1 METSIDIK
9 MALNE
14 ILDIAPMYRR
24 DYIIRFLRE
33 NLPLEDAKKALFQ
46 KRKKDFL
53 KTMMSEN
60 YTSAA
65 EIVDQIGPERVR
77 QYFHRMSRMS

>member
-14 ILDIAPMYRR
+14 IMDIAPMYRR

-33 NLPLEDAKKALFQ
+33 NLPLEDAKRALFQ
-46 KRKKDFL
+46 KTKSDFL
-53 KTMMSEN
+53 MTMMAEN

-65 EIVDQIGPERVR
+65 EIVEQIGPERVR
-77 QYFHRMSRMS
+77 QYFHRISRLS

>member
-14 ILDIAPMYRR
+14 IMDIAPMYRR

-33 NLPLEDAKKALFQ
+33 NLPLEDAKRAFFQ
-46 KRKKDFL
+46 KTKSDFL
-53 KTMMSEN
+53 KTMIVEN
-60 YTSAA
+60 YTSAS
-65 EIVDQIGPERVR
+65 EIVEQIGPERVR
-77 QYFHRMSRMS
+77 QYFHRISRLS